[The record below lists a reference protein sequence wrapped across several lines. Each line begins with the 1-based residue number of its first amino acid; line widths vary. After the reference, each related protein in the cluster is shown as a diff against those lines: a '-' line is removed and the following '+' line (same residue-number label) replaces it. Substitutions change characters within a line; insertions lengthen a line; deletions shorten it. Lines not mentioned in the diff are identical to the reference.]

1 MDPLSITAGVLA
13 VAGAAR
19 TSSKC
24 AQAFYRIAGKAGAI
38 REDVEFFASHIDT
51 FGSIVSSVHNTIR
64 DHYMKYR
71 GSSTL
76 QRLGQQASLENL
88 ALQSNHLMKRL
99 KDIEPNV
106 KGRDAGLGFL
116 GRARWVW
123 KFAEREELCVWM
135 ERVKMAFVMIMYE
148 VMYEA
153 LQERVFSQD
162 SLPQGL
168 FDLKREMQ
176 DSKFRRVERH

>member
-1 MDPLSITAGVLA
+1 MDPLSITASVIA
-13 VAGAAR
+13 VAGAAG
-19 TSSKC
+19 TASKC
-24 AQAFYRIAGKAGAI
+24 ARAFYKIARKAGAV

-71 GSSTL
+71 GSLTL
-76 QRLGQQASLENL
+76 QRLGQQASLKNL
-88 ALQSNHLMKRL
+88 ALQSNHLMRRL
-99 KDIEPNV
+99 KDLEPDV
-106 KGRDAGLGFL
+106 KDRDVGLGFL
-116 GRARWVW
+116 GRARWLL
-123 KFAEREELCVWM
+123 KGAEREELCVWM

-168 FDLKREMQ
+168 FNLEREM
-176 DSKFRRVERH
+176 